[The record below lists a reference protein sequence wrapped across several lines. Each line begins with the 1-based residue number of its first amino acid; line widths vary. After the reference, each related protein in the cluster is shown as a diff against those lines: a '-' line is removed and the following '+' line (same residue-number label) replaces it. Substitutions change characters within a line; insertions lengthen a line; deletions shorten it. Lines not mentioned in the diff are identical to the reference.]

1 MKKNKHE
8 DVIYDINI
16 LENNIV
22 SSITNNIVQNI
33 DDINDKILD
42 NETSTKIIQSEKK
55 IGINNPNYGKELS
68 ESHKQKIAISNTQIK
83 RGKKYTDEIIKEIF
97 QLKGKKSQKDVS
109 EKYDCNRDIIR
120 RIWCEDMVPSDHP
133 NFGKRDKT
141 DKNPDKTSAQKT
153 SETKKTLSNEIYIE
167 MILWRK
173 KKLNNEKLNNQL
185 ITSPRLSTY
194 LSEKYNINVS
204 VDIIKNIW
212 CGKTKLHDFNFT
224 DCNNEMTYEEYI
236 EIISKKE

>member
-1 MKKNKHE
+1 MKYSVNNDYTTYECTYDGTHIINSQLP
-8 DVIYDINI
+8 IYYTNFDKIELTYYILPITTINI
-16 LENNIV
+16 
-22 SSITNNIVQNI
+22 TN
-33 DDINDKILD
+33 
-42 NETSTKIIQSEKK
+42 
-55 IGINNPNYGKELS
+55 
-68 ESHKQKIAISNTQIK
+68 A
-83 RGKKYTDEIIKEIF
+83 
-97 QLKGKKSQKDVS
+97 
-109 EKYDCNRDIIR
+109 DCNRDIIR

-141 DKNPDKTSAQKT
+141 DKNPDKTSSQKT

-194 LSEKYNINVS
+194 LSEKYNTNVS

-236 EIISKKE
+236 KIISKKE

>member
-1 MKKNKHE
+1 MKGEKH
-8 DVIYDINI
+8 YFYN
-16 LENNIV
+16 
-22 SSITNNIVQNI
+22 
-33 DDINDKILD
+33 
-42 NETSTKIIQSEKK
+42 
-55 IGINNPNYGKELS
+55 KELS

-97 QLKGKKSQKDVS
+97 QLKGKESQKDVS

-141 DKNPDKTSAQKT
+141 DKNPDKTSSQKT

-194 LSEKYNINVS
+194 LSEKYNTNVS

-236 EIISKKE
+236 KIISKKE